1 VISLSNEYHVY
12 ANEGI
17 VSFLYDRPECKPK
30 GSGEHRCDVILIK
43 FSMSEQSVSE
53 QLWIIERKSHVG
65 KSEANTA
72 IEQINGC
79 LKMINVVRDR
89 GWVIKKC
96 VIGESYDNGAARKL
110 QSNNII
116 RFRLT
121 ESSTLK
127 EEKDIA
133 DAVTKITGH

>member
-1 VISLSNEYHVY
+1 VISLSNECHVY

-43 FSMSEQSVSE
+43 FSMSEQSVSK

-65 KSEANTA
+65 NSEAETA
-72 IEQINGC
+72 IEQIEGC
-79 LKMINVVRDR
+79 LKMIKVVRDR

-96 VIGESYDNGAARKL
+96 VIGESYVNNAARKL
-110 QSNNII
+110 GDNKIMH
-116 RFRLT
+116 FRLT

-127 EEKDIA
+127 EEKDIV
-133 DAVTKITGH
+133 DAVKKITGR